1 MSADRD
7 PSPSRSGNRPGNLMV
22 WLGGGSWRD
31 LADPAE
37 RAVYQATGAMVLLA
51 ALVGWAVA
59 ALGAATIGGLGALAA
74 AGATWPVGLLIG
86 ALGRVLATAPV
97 APGRRAALL
106 GPVAVA
112 VLAGVLL
119 GELAACAIFTGPV
132 ASQLDTRVDR
142 AAAAVAGGERATQL
156 AGLRAERA
164 GLDDRV
170 DQAVARRDAALL
182 VARCEFRPA
191 PGCPPQ
197 LITGDPGRGPEAE
210 QARAALT
217 GADADLAVAR
227 ADRDRRVPEL
237 DQVVAT
243 VSAQLDADRARAEA
257 LARAD
262 TGPIAHWRA
271 MNAYTADHPAA
282 VVPRLLAVIGM
293 VLLVLLPLL
302 LRVWRGTT
310 EQDRL
315 LDAQRL
321 RRRAELEADTAIAL
335 RRAEVRAARELR
347 RQDELLAADT
357 DQPVLGGR
365 AERLAGSVGERA
377 PIGNRAAAVGLD
389 APDEERLALCGGN
402 PTPVG
407 TAPVGTAPVG
417 TAPAGTAP
425 TGTVPTGTDLVPAGR
440 RGLLDLL
447 PGPLPVIGR
456 AVTGMAGAIV
466 PTPVARLAG
475 SAARPVRVV
484 RTLLEEVEELQFSL
498 RHKRTVR
505 VSEERTEA
513 DPGADPE
520 AAAEDTGAL
529 PEPHR
534 TVVVTRVERD
544 PGPAV
549 AAGAEPAPL
558 ETGRRALP
566 GKPGA

>member
-1 MSADRD
+1 
-7 PSPSRSGNRPGNLMV
+7 MV
-22 WLGGGSWRD
+22 WLGGGAWRA

-37 RAVYQATGAMVLLA
+37 RAVYQTTGVLVLLA
-51 ALVGWAVA
+51 AAVGWAVA
-59 ALGAATIGGLGALAA
+59 ALGAATIGGLGLLAA
-74 AGATWPVGLLIG
+74 AGVTSPVGLLIG

-97 APGRRAALL
+97 GPGRRAALL

-132 ASQLDTRVDR
+132 ASQLDARVER
-142 AAAAVAGGERATQL
+142 AAATVAGSERATQL
-156 AGLRAERA
+156 AGLRAGRA
-164 GLDDRV
+164 GLDGRL

-210 QARAALT
+210 QARAALA
-217 GADADLAVAR
+217 GADADLAAAR
-227 ADRDRRVPEL
+227 ADRDRRAPEV
-237 DQVVAT
+237 DRAVAA

-262 TGPIAHWRA
+262 TGPIAQWRA

-282 VVPRLLAVIGM
+282 VVPRLLAVTAM

-302 LRVWRGTT
+302 LRVWRGPT

-315 LDAQRL
+315 LDAHRL
-321 RRRAELEADTAIAL
+321 RRRAELDADTAIAL

-357 DQPVLGGR
+357 DPPVLAGR
-365 AERLAGSVGERA
+365 AERVAGSAGEPA
-377 PIGNRAAAVGLD
+377 PIGSRAAATGLD
-389 APDEERLALCGGN
+389 APDDERLAL
-402 PTPVG
+402 
-407 TAPVGTAPVG
+407 
-417 TAPAGTAP
+417 P
-425 TGTVPTGTDLVPAGR
+425 TGTATPAGAATPTIPGTDLVPAGR
-440 RGLLDLL
+440 RRLLDLL

-456 AVTGMAGAIV
+456 AVTGVAGAIV
-466 PTPVARLAG
+466 PAPVARLVGTAT
-475 SAARPVRVV
+475 RPGRVV

-505 VSEERTEA
+505 VTEERTESA
-513 DPGADPE
+513 ADPE
-520 AAAEDTGAL
+520 AAADDPGAL
-529 PEPHR
+529 SEPRR
-534 TVVVTRVERD
+534 TVVMTRVERE

-558 ETGRRALP
+558 ETGRRGLP
-566 GKPGA
+566 GGPGA

>member
-1 MSADRD
+1 MA
-7 PSPSRSGNRPGNLMV
+7 

-302 LRVWRGTT
+302 LRVWRGPT

-389 APDEERLALCGGN
+389 APDEERLAL
-402 PTPVG
+402 PVG
-407 TAPVGTAPVG
+407 TP
-417 TAPAGTAP
+417 APAGTAP

-505 VSEERTEA
+505 VSEECTEA
-513 DPGADPE
+513 DPQ